1 MSGDPTGTRQP
12 ATRKRA
18 VGIVIALILIL
29 AAIVLIAVFA
39 HLHRVHTIRAQVGAG
54 IATADGTRV
63 AVAIYHAQ
71 TGAWP
76 PDNTAAG
83 LLSPSAVNGR
93 YVTDVHI
100 DDGRIVITLGAQVH
114 RKVRGDHVTLT
125 PYLDSALVR
134 WHCAST
140 DIRADLL
147 PESCR

>member
-1 MSGDPTGTRQP
+1 MSDDPTDTRQP

-29 AAIVLIAVFA
+29 VAIGLIAVFT
-39 HLHRVHTIRAQVGAG
+39 HLHRVHAIRAQVGDA
-54 IATADGTRV
+54 IATADGVRV

-71 TGAWP
+71 TGAWA

-100 DDGRIVITLGAQVH
+100 DNGKIVITLGAQVH
-114 RKVRGDHVTLT
+114 RKVRGDHIALT
-125 PYLDSALVR
+125 PYLDGALVR
-134 WHCAST
+134 WHCASP

-147 PESCR
+147 PESCH

>member
-1 MSGDPTGTRQP
+1 MSKDRAEDRQP
-12 ATRKRA
+12 VPRKRT
-18 VGIVIALILIL
+18 
-29 AAIVLIAVFA
+29 AAIVIVLILVAIVLAAVFA

-54 IATADGTRV
+54 IATADGVRV

-76 PDNTAAG
+76 PDDTAAG

-100 DDGRIVITLGAQVH
+100 DNGKIVITLGAH
-114 RKVRGDHVTLT
+114 IHHKVRGDHVVLK
-125 PYLDSALVR
+125 PYLDGALVR
-134 WHCAST
+134 WHCASP

-147 PESCR
+147 SEGCH

>member
-1 MSGDPTGTRQP
+1 MSDNQTEHRQP
-12 ATRKRA
+12 SARKRA
-18 VGIVIALILIL
+18 VVIVIALVVIATL
-29 AAIVLIAVFA
+29 LIAVFT
-39 HLHRVHTIRAQVGAG
+39 HLHRVHAIRTQVGDA

-83 LLSPSAVNGR
+83 LVSPSAVNGR
-93 YVTDVHI
+93 YVIDVHI
-100 DDGRIVITLGAQVH
+100 DNGKIVITLGAQVH
-114 RKVRGDHVTLT
+114 HKLRGDHVALT
-125 PYLDSALVR
+125 PYLDGA
-134 WHCAST
+134 HCASP